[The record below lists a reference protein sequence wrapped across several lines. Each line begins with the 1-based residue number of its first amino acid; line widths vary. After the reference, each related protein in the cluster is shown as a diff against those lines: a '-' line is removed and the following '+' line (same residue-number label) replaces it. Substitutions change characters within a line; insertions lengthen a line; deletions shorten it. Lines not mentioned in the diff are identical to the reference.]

1 MMAKLI
7 GAFALAGSGY
17 QHMWEV
23 CRTLGV
29 PRPGHGTFYRCL
41 DGENGLWSVII
52 NQAKVNM
59 EGVRARKALRSDPAH
74 ILSVDGRWSQVREAK
89 HCTVSFMDPVSRKV
103 AFYKNTHRDVDDDTS
118 VKLERVGFD
127 QGMDELREIGF
138 GVAGIVTDGGSSF
151 KTAVRERGLKH
162 QEDWWH
168 KCGTLVRSFKTDV
181 QDATRKA
188 GEVGAATSCEDLYLI
203 TINKLLGWL
212 REHPRPGT
220 TFGRGSGKK
229 ALVEAVCAARGLE
242 FKDMDPA
249 DAKWLHLELQQ
260 VLQTEVGQPTVRA
273 STEVV
278 EEAEPGVTVGHGPRD
293 GSEGPNGDGLNG
305 GVGAVEVQWP
315 DVDEMWGWDAH
326 PEHGIRP
333 SSHASMVLVQAWRGL
348 EHNTASLYDG
358 TVGQDKQENV
368 PASGGAAGI
377 ATEGGMDNDAAEHRP
392 RRGGRRAPRRRT
404 RQGDGG
410 GAGSESETTA
420 RVKAVTV
427 ADRLGV
433 HFYHCMVRNGVCAR
447 DGHTRTPQEVPDKV
461 ACIVEGAT
469 SSMNESFHSLIL
481 KYAPKRIR
489 FKGSYDARIAMSA
502 LHWNNTMDRV
512 SEVGSEWD
520 RRRLQPLHMMPE
532 LDGIEAMGLIVAH
545 WPVWR
550 PACQRPRA

>member
-1 MMAKLI
+1 MYVDSLLLCAHAEEDDSSMPCDNRPPHLTPCTTSVVDSEGADRVRLDVGGGAGDGNASEQGCPTLDPNRPMAQQMCRKRPR
-7 GAFALAGSGY
+7 GWQYPPNRDNFPAD
-17 QHMWEV
+17 MV
-23 CRTLGV
+23 CFLD

-59 EGVRARKALRSDPAH
+59 EGVRASMALRSDPAH

-358 TVGQDKQENV
+358 TVGQDEQENV

-377 ATEGGMDNDAAEHRP
+377 ATEGGMDNDAAEQRP
-392 RRGGRRAPRRRT
+392 RRWGRRAPRRRT

-410 GAGSESETTA
+410 GAGSESESGYCCGSA
-420 RVKAVTV
+420 R
-427 ADRLGV
+427 
-433 HFYHCMVRNGVCAR
+433 CALL
-447 DGHTRTPQEVPDKV
+447 P
-461 ACIVEGAT
+461 
-469 SSMNESFHSLIL
+469 
-481 KYAPKRIR
+481 
-489 FKGSYDARIAMSA
+489 
-502 LHWNNTMDRV
+502 LH
-512 SEVGSEWD
+512 GSERGVRSGRAHSHTPGSVRGVVSRTRPLGWASFAMLEERNACTKMCD
-520 RRRLQPLHMMPE
+520 RKL
-532 LDGIEAMGLIVAH
+532 G
-545 WPVWR
+545 
-550 PACQRPRA
+550 